1 MSRHAGK
8 HTHPRSR
15 SRIRSVAMFA
25 TGVVAASILITP
37 AGAHVEDTVQHLIN
51 DHLKVFFYTKKVA
64 NQRFVSFSE
73 KVTDSDSLDGRDSSV
88 FLGDSH
94 TVVRH
99 DQIQPNQMETKIV
112 SCPAGYEA
120 VGGGVD
126 FGVQTTYAQGVRVVA
141 NGPRVEGDRSI
152 AANDGQNSAATGWFV
167 SLDNE
172 GTDTFTY
179 AVTAICA
186 GSF

>member
-1 MSRHAGK
+1 MSRHVGRHAD
-8 HTHPRSR
+8 PRSR
-15 SRIRSVAMFA
+15 SRSRWVAMFV
-25 TGVVAASILITP
+25 TGVVTGSLLITP
-37 AGAHVEDTVQHLIN
+37 AGAHVEDTVKHLIN

-88 FLGDSH
+88 FLGDSQ

-126 FGVQTTYAQGVRVVA
+126 FGVQTTFAQGVRVVA

>member
-1 MSRHAGK
+1 MFLTGMVAG
-8 HTHPRSR
+8 SL
-15 SRIRSVAMFA
+15 
-25 TGVVAASILITP
+25 LITP
-37 AGAHVEDTVQHLIN
+37 AGAHVEETVQHLIN

-64 NQRFVSFSE
+64 NQRFVSISE

-88 FLGDSH
+88 FLSDTH

-99 DQIQPNQMETKIV
+99 DQIQPGHMETKIV
-112 SCPAGYEA
+112 NCPAGYEA

-126 FGVQTTYAQGVRVVA
+126 FGVQTTFAQGVRVVA
-141 NGPRVEGDRSI
+141 NGPRVEDDRSI

-179 AVTAICA
+179 AVTSICA